1 MLLILIILIIAF
13 AGAAALA
20 FAVYRQ
26 NRALPDAPAHAELPR
41 KPASLFAEDSGGPA
55 AGCPPAAPDRLS
67 LIERARQGDLT
78 TLAGAR
84 DDAALYQEILN
95 ALIDACERQGSTAAL
110 VRHVVKSDGLR
121 GNVRL
126 AERVI
131 AAWQAAPDRRS
142 TVDLLHVAAL
152 ADDANTYGRAVDLAV
167 EAFRNGRLDT
177 FSAGELLAL
186 LESHL
191 WVLAP
196 DAQRGG
202 AGFALKQRLADVRR
216 ELAAAT
222 SAKRAG
228 PHDQLPASEVR
239 L

>member
-20 FAVYRQ
+20 LAVYQQ
-26 NRALPDAPAHAELPR
+26 NRALPDARAHTELPR
-41 KPASLFAEDSGGPA
+41 APVTLFADDPSDLDA
-55 AGCPPAAPDRLS
+55 RAKLSAPDRFL

-78 TLAGAR
+78 TLAQAR
-84 DDAALYQEILN
+84 NDAAFYNDTTLYQEILN
-95 ALIDACERQGSTAAL
+95 ALLDACERQDDTAAL
-110 VRHVVKSDGLR
+110 VRHIVKSDDLR

-167 EAFRNGRLDT
+167 DAFKKGRLNS
-177 FSAGELLAL
+177 FSADELLAL
-186 LESHL
+186 LESQL
-191 WVLAP
+191 WVLAL

-202 AGFALKQRLADVRR
+202 AGFALKQRLAEVRR
-216 ELAAAT
+216 DLAAAA
-222 SAKRAG
+222 SAK
-228 PHDQLPASEVR
+228 
-239 L
+239 